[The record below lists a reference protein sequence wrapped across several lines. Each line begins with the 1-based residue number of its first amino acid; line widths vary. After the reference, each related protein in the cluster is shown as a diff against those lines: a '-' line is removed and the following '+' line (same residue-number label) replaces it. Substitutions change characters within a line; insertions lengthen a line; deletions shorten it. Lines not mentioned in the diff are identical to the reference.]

1 MPRNALGRGLGA
13 LIREPEPAQPVPAI
27 EQPAATSIS
36 SGPAAAAA
44 APAREAMHGPQEI
57 DIDLVEPS
65 PYQPRTRFREEALE
79 ELSRSIRASG
89 IIQPIVVRPV
99 GNRYQL
105 IAGERR
111 WRAAQRAGLRRVAA
125 IVRQVADELA
135 LEMTLVENIQREDL
149 NAMEAARAFDRL
161 MDKFQMTQEAVAER
175 TGKDRATV
183 ANAIRLLKLEPT
195 IQDWIEEGKLS
206 AGHGRA
212 LLAVLDPQLRMRF
225 AQRAGLRRVAAIV
238 RQVTDELA
246 LEMTLVENIQRE
258 DLNAMEAA
266 RAFDRLMD
274 EFQMTQEAVAERTGK
289 DRATV
294 ANAIRLLKLEPTIQ
308 DWIEEGKLSAG
319 HGRALLA
326 VLDPQLRMRFAQRA
340 SRGGLT
346 VRQIERLASRRARG
360 HKEKA
365 EAQVDPNVREALDEL
380 QRHLGTKI
388 FLRERTK
395 IRPGQLVLEFY
406 DDHQLMGLYDRL
418 MK

>member
-13 LIREPEPAQPVPAI
+13 LIREPEPP
-27 EQPAATSIS
+27 QPAAENQQPTPVST
-36 SGPAAAAA
+36 GGGAAA
-44 APAREAMHGPQEI
+44 APARESASFGPQEI
-57 DIDLVEPS
+57 DIDLIEPS

-79 ELSRSIRASG
+79 ELARSIQASG

-99 GNRYQL
+99 GSRFQL

-111 WRAAQRAGLRRVAA
+111 WRAAQRAGLRKVAA

-149 NAMEAARAFDRL
+149 NAMEAARAFERL
-161 MDKFQMTQEAVAER
+161 MDEFRLTQESVAER

-195 IQDWIEEGKLS
+195 IQDWIEEGKLT

-212 LLAVLDPQLRMRF
+212 LLAVLDPQMRMRY
-225 AQRAGLRRVAAIV
+225 
-238 RQVTDELA
+238 
-246 LEMTLVENIQRE
+246 
-258 DLNAMEAA
+258 
-266 RAFDRLMD
+266 
-274 EFQMTQEAVAERTGK
+274 
-289 DRATV
+289 
-294 ANAIRLLKLEPTIQ
+294 
-308 DWIEEGKLSAG
+308 
-319 HGRALLA
+319 
-326 VLDPQLRMRFAQRA
+326 AQRA

-360 HKEKA
+360 NKERA
-365 EAQVDPNVREALDEL
+365 EAHVDPNVREALEEL

-406 DDHQLMGLYDRL
+406 DDTQLMGLYDRL